1 MVSSFLGCFSLSII
15 YYLVGIVYSLA
26 AILSFAFWC
35 LAWGEPYREWYTIIL
50 LSGNTIVFG
59 LPALCWAIDQITPA
73 VKYKRIFVQL
83 YYRLKKFGYPWL
95 WASCFRFSGVI
106 LGFWALPPMLFHATF
121 WLTCL
126 YFQLLPFPF
135 QLSMLPSVSMH
146 TSTQKKLRK
155 QLQTSMILSL
165 SFLKHHSD

>member
-59 LPALCWAIDQITPA
+59 LPALCWAIDQIRPA
-73 VKYKRIFVQL
+73 VKYKRIFRQL
-83 YYRLKKFGYPWL
+83 Y
-95 WASCFRFSGVI
+95 
-106 LGFWALPPMLFHATF
+106 F
-121 WLTCL
+121 WLTL
-126 YFQLLPFPF
+126 IWVSLIGGFLVTFNLFYSWFVDSTTDAVSRVSFVYLLIFYVVAFPI
-135 QLSMLPSVSMH
+135 P
-146 TSTQKKLRK
+146 TYYIAKCIDAYIDTEK
-155 QLQTSMILSL
+155 TP
-165 SFLKHHSD
+165 